1 MLSYPKLKQLRT
13 GQHIYQV
20 DGLSEFT
27 GEIDYHVQTFSWS
40 YAHASARDW
49 CGKQTALSANLDEG
63 VAIA

>member
-13 GQHIYQV
+13 SQYIHQI

-27 GEIDYHVQTFSWS
+27 GEIDHHIQTFSRS
-40 YAHASARDW
+40 HAHASARNR

-63 VAIA
+63 VSIA